1 MRPKSLLLTVFTLCL
16 LCIAI
21 SPASGDTDTRA
32 EAILDDIAEARHP
45 EGLSSF
51 TCRAEMETGV
61 EGGGNI
67 GAGFLALL
75 EMPVIGMD
83 ITYIAPFDFRVEIEN
98 SPIPGVDAIS
108 DLRLRGDD
116 PLTLSNPAL
125 KQSLLAVYD
134 VEYTGRVSHDGAPC
148 VVLHFTPKDETAY
161 RPPFGLYI
169 RESDNVPV
177 YTEMILTHEDENILF
192 RSEIE
197 YTTIDGFML
206 PGVIET
212 RAEFLNGTELVMT
225 TRFTDYVVNEVKTAI
240 SEEEDNGWK
249 HPDNSWDV
257 DDDAFTDLY
266 RGFEET
272 VMMVNLSED
281 SEPYRKL
288 RFAFTLEV
296 ESKEVAKELDLKH
309 PDIVA
314 DVRDAL
320 SGRGW
325 ASLEDRRYEVGRE
338 LMARINDILLE
349 GEVTDFY
356 FTVFMPER

>member
-1 MRPKSLLLTVFTLCL
+1 MSLKSLLLTVFTLCL

-21 SPASGDTDTRA
+21 SPASGDTDTKA
-32 EAILDDIAEARHP
+32 EAILDDIAKARHP

-51 TCRAEMETGV
+51 TCHAEMVTSV
-61 EGGGNI
+61 EGSESI

-75 EMPVIGMD
+75 EIPVIGMD

-98 SPIPGVDAIS
+98 SPIPGFDAIS

-134 VEYTGRVSHDGAPC
+134 AEYAGSVPHDGVPC
-148 VVLHFTPKDETAY
+148 VVLFFTPKDETAY
-161 RPPFGLYI
+161 RPPFALYI
-169 RESDNVPV
+169 CESDNVPI
-177 YTEMILTHEDENILF
+177 YTEMILTYEDEDILF

-197 YTTIDGFML
+197 YVTVDGFML

-212 RAEFLNGTELVMT
+212 RAEFLNGAELVMT
-225 TRFTDYVVNEVKTAI
+225 TTFTDYVVNEVKTSI
-240 SEEEDNGWK
+240 SEEEDNGRK

-266 RGFEET
+266 HGFEDP
-272 VMMVNLSED
+272 VMMVNLSDD

-314 DVRDAL
+314 DARDAL
-320 SGRGW
+320 TGRRW

-338 LMARINDILLE
+338 LMGRINDILTK
-349 GEVTDFY
+349 GEVTEFY
-356 FTVFMPER
+356 FTLFMPER